1 MNFKSINDLAA
12 DIKNKLLVKLPRDIS
27 VVYGVPRS
35 GLLPATL
42 IATALGVDLAVIG
55 QKNIYTGER
64 SRNFVN
70 KPGGGKALI
79 VDDSMYKGGA
89 MKKAVLAFGGDCY
102 TCVAYVSP
110 ESKNNVDYFA
120 DILAGPRMFE
130 WNFSGIKAT
139 EDYVFD
145 MDGVIC
151 EDPKVY
157 DDDGPNYR
165 QEIISG
171 VRPKYIPQ
179 VKIKAICTNRIERW
193 RPETEGWL
201 KKYGVQYGELLM
213 QPYQTAVERRLK
225 STSAGFKSAY
235 FKNNGSVFVESHDEH
250 AVRIAMV
257 TKKPVLSIESMRL
270 F

>member
-1 MNFKSINDLAA
+1 MNFKSINDMAA

-27 VVYGVPRS
+27 IVYGVPRS
-35 GLLPATL
+35 GMLPAAI
-42 IATALGVDLAVIG
+42 IATALGADLSVVG
-55 QKNIYTGER
+55 QSGVFAGER
-64 SRNFVN
+64 SRSFIKN
-70 KPGGGKALI
+70 KATGRALL
-79 VDDSMYKGGA
+79 VDDTMYMGGA
-89 MKKAVLAFGGDCY
+89 MRKAVKSFGGECT
-102 TCVAYVSP
+102 TCVVYVSP
-110 ESKNNVDYFA
+110 EARNNVDYFA
-120 DILAGPRMFE
+120 DVLPGPRMFE
-130 WNFSGIKAT
+130 WNFGGIKAT

-157 DDDGPNYR
+157 DDDGESYR

-193 RPETEGWL
+193 RTETENWL
-201 KKYGVQYGELLM
+201 KRYGVQYGELLM
-213 QPYQTAVERRLK
+213 QPYQTAVERRKK

-235 FKNNGSVFVESHDEH
+235 FKNNGTVFVESHDEH
-250 AVRIAMV
+250 AVQIART